1 VESLFVRCAAWGIN
15 SLMKPDQR
23 ASLTRRLALS
33 ISLLLLAGG
42 ALVSVAALAYG
53 RQAAQTAF
61 DRLLLGSAR
70 QIVAN
75 ASVVDG
81 RVMVDIPVSA
91 FELLALA
98 PDDRVVYR
106 IVGHDGKTLTGY
118 DSLIIPDDD
127 VRDVAYYNL
136 EFNGE
141 PIRVIALSK
150 RFAER
155 AFSGTIQV
163 LVGQTLRAR
172 NALAQELVGSAVL
185 VVVLVG
191 ASMAILAIIAVYSA
205 LRPLYRI
212 ENSFSSRDP
221 RDLTPLDVAVPSE
234 LTPVVNAINRFMS
247 RLDRQM
253 ETTNNLIADSAHQLR
268 TPIAALR
275 AQTELAT
282 EESDPK
288 ALSVSLARIHARSR
302 SLSRLTDQ
310 LLNRALIIHR
320 NDSVVRTRVD
330 LRTVAMETADEFDI
344 DSQGR
349 ARELRLQLPEFAVWV
364 RGDVLSLR
372 EACKNLVNNAFVH
385 GQPPVTLIVET
396 IGDKVVLAI
405 QDQGQGMPLQ
415 TELRAG
421 ERFVQADETSNRL
434 GTGIGLAIVQE
445 VLKAHDGKLLFSPA
459 DRQGLKVSMVFP
471 GDRYGSDA

>member
-1 VESLFVRCAAWGIN
+1 
-15 SLMKPDQR
+15 MKPEQR
-23 ASLTRRLALS
+23 SSLTRRLALS
-33 ISLLLLAGG
+33 ISLLLIAGG

-70 QIVAN
+70 QVVDST
-75 ASVVDG
+75 SVIDG
-81 RVMVDIPVSA
+81 RVMADIPVSA

-98 PDDRVVYR
+98 PEDRVFYR
-106 IVGHDGKTLTGY
+106 IVGHDGQTLTGY
-118 DSLIIPDDD
+118 DSLDIPDEDD
-127 VRDVAYYNL
+127 APDVAYYNL

-141 PIRVIALSK
+141 PIRVIAMSK

-191 ASMAILAIIAVYSA
+191 VSMAILAVLAVYSA

-212 ENSFSSRDP
+212 ERSFSSRDP

-234 LTPVVNAINRFMS
+234 LTPVVSAINRFMS

-282 EESDPK
+282 EESDPA
-288 ALSVSLARIHARSR
+288 ALSVSLERIHARSR
-302 SLSRLTDQ
+302 SLSRLTEQ
-310 LLNRALIIHR
+310 LLSRALIIHR

-396 IGDKVVLAI
+396 VGDKVVLAI
-405 QDQGQGMPLQ
+405 QDQGQGMPDQ

-421 ERFVQADETSNRL
+421 ERFVQADETANRL

-445 VLKAHDGKLLFSPA
+445 VLKAHGGKLLFSPA
-459 DRQGLKVSMVFP
+459 DRQGFKVSMVFP

>member
-1 VESLFVRCAAWGIN
+1 
-15 SLMKPDQR
+15 MKPEQR

-33 ISLLLLAGG
+33 ISLLLIAGG

-70 QIVAN
+70 QVMDST
-75 ASVVDG
+75 SVIDG
-81 RVMVDIPVSA
+81 RVMADIPVSA

-98 PDDRVVYR
+98 PEDRVFYR
-106 IVGHDGKTLTGY
+106 IVGHDGQTLTGY
-118 DSLIIPDDD
+118 DSLEIPDERDAP
-127 VRDVAYYNL
+127 DVAYYNVA
-136 EFNGE
+136 FNGE

-191 ASMAILAIIAVYSA
+191 VSMAILAIVAVYSA

-212 ENSFSSRDP
+212 ESSFSSRDP

-234 LTPVVNAINRFMS
+234 LTPVVSAINRFMS

-253 ETTNNLIADSAHQLR
+253 EATNNLIADSAHQLR

-282 EESDPK
+282 EESDPA
-288 ALSVSLARIHARSR
+288 ALSVSLDRIHARSR

-310 LLNRALIIHR
+310 LLSRALIIHR

-385 GQPPVTLIVET
+385 GQPPVALIVET
-396 IGDKVVLAI
+396 VGDKVVLAI
-405 QDQGQGMPLQ
+405 QDQGPGLPDQP
-415 TELRAG
+415 ELRAG
-421 ERFVQADETSNRL
+421 ERFVQAEDTANRL

-445 VLKAHDGKLLFSPA
+445 VLKAHGGKLLFSPA
-459 DRQGLKVSMVFP
+459 DRQGFKVSMVFP
-471 GDRYGSDA
+471 GDRYGSDV

>member
-1 VESLFVRCAAWGIN
+1 
-15 SLMKPDQR
+15 MKLDQSV
-23 ASLTRRLALS
+23 SLTRRLAIS

-42 ALVSVAALAYG
+42 ALVSAAALAYG

-70 QIVAN
+70 QIE
-75 ASVVDG
+75 ASTSVLDG
-81 RVMVDIPVSA
+81 RVVADIPVSA

-98 PDDRVVYR
+98 PEDRVVYR

-118 DSLIIPDDD
+118 DSLVVPAEEAA
-127 VRDVAYYNL
+127 DVAWYNL

-141 PIRVIALSK
+141 PIRVVALTK

-155 AFSGTIQV
+155 AFSGNIQV

-172 NALAQELVGSAVL
+172 QALAQELVGNAIL
-185 VVVLVG
+185 VVAVVG
-191 ASMAILAIIAVYSA
+191 ASMALLAIFAVYSA
-205 LRPLYRI
+205 LRPLHRI
-212 ENSFSSRDP
+212 ERSFSSRDP
-221 RDLTPLDVAVPSE
+221 RDLTPLDVAVPGE
-234 LTPVVNAINRFMS
+234 LTPVVSAINRFMS

-268 TPIAALR
+268 TPVAALR

-282 EESDPK
+282 EESDPV
-288 ALSVSLARIHARSR
+288 ALSTALTRIHERSR

-320 NDSVVRTRVD
+320 TDSVVRTPVD
-330 LRTVAMETADEFDI
+330 IRTVAMETVDEFDI

-349 ARELRLQLPEFAVWV
+349 ARELRLELPECAVWV
-364 RGDVLSLR
+364 HGDVLSLR

-385 GQPPVTLIVET
+385 GQPPVTLIVRAE
-396 IGDKVVLAI
+396 GDQVVLAI
-405 QDQGQGMPLQ
+405 RDCGKGMQ
-415 TELRAG
+415 RHTALRAG
-421 ERFVQADETSNRL
+421 ERFVQSAKAGRTS
-434 GTGIGLAIVQE
+434 TGIGLAIVQE
-445 VLKAHDGKLLFSPA
+445 VVRAHDGKLRFSP
-459 DRQGLKVSMVFP
+459 DEQPGFEVSMVFP
-471 GDRYGSDA
+471 ADGI

>member
-1 VESLFVRCAAWGIN
+1 
-15 SLMKPDQR
+15 MKPEQR
-23 ASLTRRLALS
+23 SSLTRRLALS
-33 ISLLLLAGG
+33 ISLLLIAGG

-70 QIVAN
+70 QVVDST
-75 ASVVDG
+75 SVIDG
-81 RVMVDIPVSA
+81 RVMADIPVSA

-98 PDDRVVYR
+98 PEDRVFYR
-106 IVGHDGKTLTGY
+106 IVGHDGQTLTGY
-118 DSLIIPDDD
+118 DSLEIPDEDD
-127 VRDVAYYNL
+127 APDVAYYNL

-141 PIRVIALSK
+141 PIRVIAMSK

-163 LVGQTLRAR
+163 LVAQTLRAR

-191 ASMAILAIIAVYSA
+191 VSMAILAILAVYSA

-212 ENSFSSRDP
+212 ERSFSSRDP

-234 LTPVVNAINRFMS
+234 LTPVVSAINRFMS

-282 EESDPK
+282 EESDPA
-288 ALSVSLARIHARSR
+288 ALSVSLERIHARSR

-310 LLNRALIIHR
+310 LLSRALIIHR

-396 IGDKVVLAI
+396 VGDKVVLAI
-405 QDQGQGMPLQ
+405 QDQGQGVLDQ

-445 VLKAHDGKLLFSPA
+445 VLKAHGGKLLFSPA
-459 DRQGLKVSMVFP
+459 DRQGFKVSMVFP

>member
-1 VESLFVRCAAWGIN
+1 
-15 SLMKPDQR
+15 MKLDRR
-23 ASLTRRLALS
+23 ASLTWRLALS
-33 ISLLLLAGG
+33 ISLLLVAGG

-70 QIVAN
+70 QIVAST
-75 ASVVDG
+75 SVIDG
-81 RVMVDIPVSA
+81 RVMADIPVSA

-106 IVGHDGKTLTGY
+106 IVGHDGQTLTGY

-127 VRDVAYYNL
+127 VRGVAYYDL
-136 EFNGE
+136 EFSGE
-141 PIRVIALSK
+141 PIRVIALSR

-163 LVGQTLRAR
+163 LVGQTLQAR
-172 NALAQELVGSAVL
+172 QALAKEVVGSAVL
-185 VVVLVG
+185 VVFLVG
-191 ASMAILAIIAVYSA
+191 ASMAILAVFAVYSA

-212 ENSFSSRDP
+212 ERSFSSRDP

-234 LTPVVNAINRFMS
+234 LTPVVSAINRFMS
-247 RLDRQM
+247 RLDRQREM
-253 ETTNNLIADSAHQLR
+253 TDNLIADSAHQLR

-282 EESDPK
+282 DESDPK
-288 ALSVSLARIHARSR
+288 VLSISLARIHARSR

-310 LLNRALIIHR
+310 LLSRALIIHR
-320 NDSVVRTRVD
+320 SDSVVRTRVD
-330 LRTVAMETADEFDI
+330 LRTVAMETADEFDV

-349 ARELRLQLPEFAVWV
+349 ERELRLNLPEFEVWV
-364 RGDVLSLR
+364 RGDALSLR

-385 GQPPVTLIVET
+385 GQPPV
-396 IGDKVVLAI
+396 VLTVQTEGEHVALVI
-405 QDQGQGMPLQ
+405 QDQGRGMDRDA
-415 TELRAG
+415 ELRTG
-421 ERFVQADETSNRL
+421 KRFVQAGQRQGTA

-445 VLKAHDGKLLFSPA
+445 VLRAHEGKLRFSYEEKH
-459 DRQGLKVSMVFP
+459 RFKVAMVLP
-471 GDRYGSDA
+471 IERPLGDG

>member
-1 VESLFVRCAAWGIN
+1 
-15 SLMKPDQR
+15 MKPEQR
-23 ASLTRRLALS
+23 SSLTRRLALS
-33 ISLLLLAGG
+33 ISLLLIAGG

-70 QIVAN
+70 QVVDST
-75 ASVVDG
+75 SVIDG
-81 RVMVDIPVSA
+81 RVMADIPVSA

-98 PDDRVVYR
+98 PEDRVFYR
-106 IVGHDGKTLTGY
+106 IVGHDGQTLTGY
-118 DSLIIPDDD
+118 DSLEIPDDD
-127 VRDVAYYNL
+127 DAPDVAYYNL

-141 PIRVIALSK
+141 PIRVIAMSK

-163 LVGQTLRAR
+163 LVAQTLRAR

-191 ASMAILAIIAVYSA
+191 VSMAILAILAVYSA

-212 ENSFSSRDP
+212 ERSFSSRDP

-234 LTPVVNAINRFMS
+234 LTPVVSAINRFMS

-282 EESDPK
+282 EESDPA
-288 ALSVSLARIHARSR
+288 ALSVSLERIHARSR

-396 IGDKVVLAI
+396 VGDKVVLAI
-405 QDQGQGMPLQ
+405 QDQGQGVLDQ

-445 VLKAHDGKLLFSPA
+445 VLKAHGGKLLFSPA
-459 DRQGLKVSMVFP
+459 DRQGFKVSMVFP

>member
-1 VESLFVRCAAWGIN
+1 
-15 SLMKPDQR
+15 MKPEQR
-23 ASLTRRLALS
+23 SSLTRRLALS
-33 ISLLLLAGG
+33 ISLLLIAGG

-70 QIVAN
+70 QVVDST
-75 ASVVDG
+75 SVIDG
-81 RVMVDIPVSA
+81 RVMADIPVSA

-98 PDDRVVYR
+98 PEDRVFYR
-106 IVGHDGKTLTGY
+106 IVGHDGQTLTGY
-118 DSLIIPDDD
+118 DSLEIPDEDD
-127 VRDVAYYNL
+127 APDVAYYNL

-141 PIRVIALSK
+141 PIRVIAMSK

-163 LVGQTLRAR
+163 LVAQTLRAR

-191 ASMAILAIIAVYSA
+191 VSMAILAILAVYSA

-212 ENSFSSRDP
+212 ERSFSSRDP

-234 LTPVVNAINRFMS
+234 LTPVVSAINRFMS

-282 EESDPK
+282 EESDPA
-288 ALSVSLARIHARSR
+288 ALSVSLQRIHARSR

-396 IGDKVVLAI
+396 VGDKVVLAI
-405 QDQGQGMPLQ
+405 QDQGQGVLDQ

-445 VLKAHDGKLLFSPA
+445 VLKAHGGKLLFSPA
-459 DRQGLKVSMVFP
+459 DRQGFKVSMVFP

>member
-1 VESLFVRCAAWGIN
+1 
-15 SLMKPDQR
+15 MKPDYR
-23 ASLTRRLALS
+23 VSLTRRLAVS
-33 ISLLLLAGG
+33 ISLLLIAGG

-70 QIVAN
+70 QIE
-75 ASVVDG
+75 ASTSVLDG
-81 RVMVDIPVSA
+81 RVMADIPVSA

-106 IVGHDGKTLTGY
+106 IVGHNGETLTGY
-118 DSLIIPDDD
+118 DSLVIPDGDAPQ
-127 VRDVAYYNL
+127 VAYYNL
-136 EFNGE
+136 DFDGE
-141 PIRVIALSK
+141 PIRVVALSH

-172 NALAQELVGSAVL
+172 KALAQELVGSAIL
-185 VVVLVG
+185 VVALVG
-191 ASMAILAIIAVYSA
+191 ASMAILAIFAVYSA
-205 LRPLYRI
+205 FRPLHRI
-212 ENSFSSRDP
+212 ERSFTSRDP

-247 RLDRQM
+247 RLGRQM

-268 TPIAALR
+268 TPVAALR

-282 EESDPK
+282 EETDPA
-288 ALSVSLARIHARSR
+288 ALSSALARIHSRSR

-310 LLNRALIIHR
+310 LLNRALVIHR
-320 NDSVVRTRVD
+320 NDSAVRTLVD
-330 LRTVAMETADEFDI
+330 VRTVAIETVDEFDI

-349 ARELRLQLPEFAVWV
+349 ARELRLQLPEYPVWV

-385 GQPPVTLIVET
+385 GQPPVTLTVSSE
-396 IGDKVVLAI
+396 GDKVKLSI
-405 QDQGQGMPLQ
+405 QDKGRGMKPGA
-415 TELRAG
+415 TMRAG
-421 ERFVQADETSNRL
+421 ERFVQSDDGARVGN
-434 GTGIGLAIVQE
+434 GIGLAIVHE
-445 VLKAHDGKLLFSPA
+445 VAIAHNGELRFSS
-459 DRQGLKVSMVFP
+459 DLQHGCTVSMVLP
-471 GDRYGSDA
+471 GEDNATCE

>member
-1 VESLFVRCAAWGIN
+1 
-15 SLMKPDQR
+15 MKPESR
-23 ASLTRRLALS
+23 TSLTRRLALS
-33 ISLLLLAGG
+33 ISLLLIAGG

-61 DRLLLGSAR
+61 DRLLLGAAR
-70 QIVAN
+70 QIE
-75 ASVVDG
+75 ASTSVLDG
-81 RVMVDIPVSA
+81 RVVADIPVSA

-106 IVGHDGKTLTGY
+106 IVGHNAETLTGY
-118 DSLIIPDDD
+118 DSLVIPDGDAPE
-127 VRDVAYYNL
+127 VAYYNL
-136 EFNGE
+136 DFDGE
-141 PIRVIALSK
+141 PIRVVALSH

-172 NALAQELVGSAVL
+172 KALAQELVGSAIL
-185 VVVLVG
+185 VVALVG
-191 ASMAILAIIAVYSA
+191 ASMAILAIFAVYSA
-205 LRPLYRI
+205 LRPLHRI
-212 ENSFSSRDP
+212 EHSFTARDP

-234 LTPVVNAINRFMS
+234 LTPVVTAINRFMS
-247 RLDRQM
+247 RLGRQM

-268 TPIAALR
+268 TPVAALR

-282 EESDPK
+282 EETDPA
-288 ALSVSLARIHARSR
+288 ALSIALSRIHARSR

-320 NDSVVRTRVD
+320 NDSAVRTRVD
-330 LRTVAMETADEFDI
+330 VRTVAVETVDEFDI

-349 ARELRLQLPEFAVWV
+349 ARELRLQLPEYALWV

-385 GQPPVTLIVET
+385 GQPPVTLSVSSEGNRVI
-396 IGDKVVLAI
+396 LSI
-405 QDQGQGMPLQ
+405 QDKGRGMKPDATQ
-415 TELRAG
+415 RAG
-421 ERFVQADETSNRL
+421 ERFVQSDDGSRAGN
-434 GTGIGLAIVQE
+434 GIGLAIVHE
-445 VLKAHDGKLLFSPA
+445 VAIAHEGELRFASDSQSGFT
-459 DRQGLKVSMVFP
+459 VSMVLP
-471 GDRYGSDA
+471 GDGNATRE

>member
-1 VESLFVRCAAWGIN
+1 
-15 SLMKPDQR
+15 MKPDQR
-23 ASLTRRLALS
+23 TSLTRRLALS
-33 ISLLLLAGG
+33 ISLLLIAGG
-42 ALVSVAALAYG
+42 ALVSLAALAYG
-53 RQAAQTAF
+53 RQAAQTAY

-70 QIVAN
+70 QVVAST
-75 ASVVDG
+75 SVIDG

-98 PDDRVVYR
+98 PEDRVVYR
-106 IVGHDGKTLTGY
+106 IIGHDGQTLTGY
-118 DSLIIPDDD
+118 DSLVIPDDAAQEL
-127 VRDVAYYNL
+127 AYYNL
-136 EFNGE
+136 EYNDE

-163 LVGQTLRAR
+163 LIGQTMRAR
-172 NALAQELVGSAVL
+172 NALAQELVGNAVL
-185 VVVLVG
+185 VVAVVG
-191 ASMAILAIIAVYSA
+191 LSMAILAIVAVYSA

-212 ENSFSSRDP
+212 ERSFSSRDP
-221 RDLTPLDVAVPSE
+221 RDLTPLHVAVPSE

-247 RLDRQM
+247 RLERQM

-282 EESDPK
+282 EESDPA
-288 ALSVSLARIHARSR
+288 ALSLSLQRIHARSR

-364 RGDVLSLR
+364 RGDALSLR

-385 GQPPVTLIVET
+385 GQAPVTLTVEAV
-396 IGDKVVLAI
+396 GDQVVLAI
-405 QDQGQGMPLQ
+405 QDQGKGIPIQ

-421 ERFVQADETSNRL
+421 ERFVQADVATTRP

-445 VLKAHDGKLLFSPA
+445 VLRAHDGKLRFSS
-459 DRQGLKVSMVFP
+459 DDSRGFRVSMVFP
-471 GDRYGSDA
+471 ADWKGSDA

>member
-1 VESLFVRCAAWGIN
+1 MESLFVRCAAWGIN

>member
-1 VESLFVRCAAWGIN
+1 MEWLFVRCAAWGIN

-33 ISLLLLAGG
+33 ISLLLIAGG

-155 AFSGTIQV
+155 AFSGTIEV

-288 ALSVSLARIHARSR
+288 TLSVSLARIHARSR